1 MDLPMVV
8 IRGLDGSEDFW
19 GKRKFATLGDPT
31 ASLQI
36 MRRGFFLLP
45 SWAIVV
51 ALGIWHDDAGF
62 HVETRKTKN
71 KKGLTKM
78 KFGKMCAVVLATA
91 IMVCSGCKS
100 LPTADVMRATATSI
114 GYAAGIVANETKID
128 DKARNTIVEVMNAVA
143 IVVPQEGQTFD
154 EAWTPAAKGIVAKL
168 IADGKIDERGGT
180 IALTAFGVAVKGV
193 DYIFTVRYPKAR
205 EYEELVAAAVS
216 GFADGFLTV
225 FKPVDGEEAKSAKIK
240 ADEAA
245 YKWLKANAKK

>member
-1 MDLPMVV
+1 MGEKE
-8 IRGLDGSEDFW
+8 IRYL
-19 GKRKFATLGDPT
+19 RRPH
-31 ASLQI
+31 SLSADYAE
-36 MRRGFFLLP
+36 RLFLLP

-62 HVETRKTKN
+62 HVETRNTKN

-78 KFGKMCAVVLATA
+78 KFGKMCAGVLATA
-91 IMVCSGCKS
+91 IMVCPGCKS

-168 IADGKIDERGGT
+168 IAAGKIDERGGT

-245 YKWLKANAKK
+245 YKWLKANANE